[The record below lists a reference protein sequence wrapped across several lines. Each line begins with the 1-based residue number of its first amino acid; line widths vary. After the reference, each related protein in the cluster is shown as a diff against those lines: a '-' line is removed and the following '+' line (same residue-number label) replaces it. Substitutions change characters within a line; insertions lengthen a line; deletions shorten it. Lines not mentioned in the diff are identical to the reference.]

1 MSNETRDDYRGSER
15 RRAEQP
21 SRRQSDTMSPL
32 PVWLK
37 AIVTLGVPGAI
48 AIFLVWV
55 GSQELPRLN
64 QQAMLTH
71 AEVMQLKD
79 HMRSVLDQMQTNYR
93 MLQRLCSNTA
103 KTDDERT
110 RCFDK

>member
-1 MSNETRDDYRGSER
+1 
-15 RRAEQP
+15 
-21 SRRQSDTMSPL
+21 MSPL

-64 QQAMLTH
+64 RQTLLTH
-71 AEVMQLKD
+71 EELVRVKDHTREVMEQL
-79 HMRSVLDQMQTNYR
+79 QANYR

-103 KTDDERT
+103 KTDDERA